1 MYCTVDQA
9 PCKAAFDFL
18 STNTKLS
25 LVVLLLESKAVLSS
39 SCVRLIFVTSVFW
52 DGTQESEPVLDCDI
66 L

>member
-1 MYCTVDQA
+1 MNGFKWGKGYITNQA
-9 PCKAAFDFL
+9 
-18 STNTKLS
+18 
-25 LVVLLLESKAVLSS
+25 